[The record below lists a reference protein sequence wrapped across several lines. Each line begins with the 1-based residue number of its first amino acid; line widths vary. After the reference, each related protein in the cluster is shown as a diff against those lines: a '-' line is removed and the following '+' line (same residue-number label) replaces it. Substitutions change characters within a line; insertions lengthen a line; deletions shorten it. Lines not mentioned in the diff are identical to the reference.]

1 LRIRKPFRT
10 PSFALI
16 FPKQVVESHR
26 VAGDDRGCTPLAGQ
40 TMRSR
45 WWTNLYA
52 QVLIAMAIGI
62 TLGVY
67 EPDLAA
73 KMKPLGDGFIK
84 LVKMIIGPVIFL
96 TVVVGIA
103 KMGNLRQVGRIGVK
117 ALIYFE
123 ILTTA
128 ALVLGLLVAN
138 GLAPGAGMNI
148 DPASLD
154 SSSVEGYRN
163 AARDQ
168 NIVSFLLHIIP
179 DTFVSAF
186 VHGDLL
192 QVLLVAVLFGVA
204 LTHMG
209 ARAHEVL
216 HRLDDLSHA
225 FFGVVA
231 LIMRA
236 APIGAFGAMAFTIGK
251 FGFGSLASLGWLLIA
266 VYGTCVLFVFG
277 VLGLVSWGSGFS
289 LWSFLKFIRGEL
301 MLVLGTSS
309 SESAM
314 PRMLRRLEEAGCDRS
329 VVGLVLP
336 TGYSF
341 NLDGTCIYLTMAA
354 VFIAQAVGVDLS
366 LREELILIGVLLL
379 TSKGA
384 AGVTGSGFI
393 TLAAT
398 LSVLGG
404 KVPVEGV
411 ALILGIDRFMSEARA
426 ITNIIGNGVAT
437 MVVAKWEG
445 LRDDQVMRAAFARG
459 PRDLEASDENAPV
472 ALPIYGDQPGPIES
486 ASVR

>member
-1 LRIRKPFRT
+1 MP
-10 PSFALI
+10 
-16 FPKQVVESHR
+16 
-26 VAGDDRGCTPLAGQ
+26 RG
-40 TMRSR
+40 
-45 WWTNLYA
+45 WWKNMYV
-52 QVLIAMAIGI
+52 QVLIAMLIGI
-62 TLGVY
+62 TLGVLK
-67 EPDLAA
+67 PDLAA
-73 KMKPLGDGFIK
+73 SMKPLGDGFIK

-123 ILTTA
+123 VLTTA
-128 ALVLGLLVAN
+128 ALILGLLVAN
-138 GLAPGAGMNI
+138 GVKPGAGMHI
-148 DPASLD
+148 DPAKLD
-154 SSSVEGYRN
+154 ASSVEAYKTAAHEQDIVGY
-163 AARDQ
+163 
-168 NIVSFLLHIIP
+168 LLHVIP

-186 VHGDLL
+186 VAGDLL
-192 QVLLVAVLFGVA
+192 QVLLVALLFGIA

-209 ARAHEVL
+209 ARSHAVVHL
-216 HRLDDLSHA
+216 LDDLSHA

-231 LIMRA
+231 LIMRV

-251 FGFGSLASLGWLLIA
+251 FGFGTLASLGWLLLS
-266 VYGTCVLFVFG
+266 VYATCLLFVFG
-277 VLGLVSWGSGFS
+277 VLSLVSTLSGFS
-289 LWSFLKFIRGEL
+289 LWQFLKFIRGEIL
-301 MLVLGTSS
+301 LVLGTSS

-314 PRMLRRLEEAGCDRS
+314 PRMLRRLEEAGCHRS

-354 VFIAQAVGVDLS
+354 VFIAQAVGVELT
-366 LREELILIGVLLL
+366 LREELMLIGVLLL
-379 TSKGA
+379 TSMGA

-398 LSVLGG
+398 LGVLGG

-437 MVVAKWEG
+437 MVIARWEG
-445 LRDDQVMRAAFARG
+445 LRDDTAMHAAFARG
-459 PRDLEASDENAPV
+459 PIDLESTLSRPPTEAA
-472 ALPIYGDQPGPIES
+472 AM
-486 ASVR
+486 